1 MSALASHFDRLLA
14 YHGWAY
20 RQLLASLASLDETRY
35 RADRGLYFGSIHGTL
50 NHLAVVDR
58 IWFSRVLHLPRP
70 FEKLDAEAAPTVPP
84 WPQCWPRVSAC
95 GAPGW
100 PGRTTTPLAAP
111 LEYQNMRGDAFRRP
125 HGEILTHLVNHGTHH
140 RGQVTAAMTAMG
152 LESPALD
159 FIYYQPSRP

>member
-70 FEKLDAEAAPTVPP
+70 FEKLDAEAAPDRAALAAVLAEGIGL
-84 WPQCWPRVSAC
+84 WRAWLAGQDDNA
-95 GAPGW
+95 
-100 PGRTTTPLAAP
+100 LAAP
-111 LEYQNMRGDAFRRP
+111 LEYQNMRGDAFRRRL
-125 HGEILTHLVNHGTHH
+125 GEILTHLVNHGTHH

>member
-70 FEKLDAEAAPTVPP
+70 FEKLDAEAAPDRAALAAVLAEGIGL
-84 WPQCWPRVSAC
+84 WRAW
-95 GAPGW
+95 
-100 PGRTTTPLAAP
+100 LAAP